1 MNVLTVMTLAYSII
15 DKETNRELHRVVL
28 QNMPKHTFS
37 TLSAISIT
45 CAALCCALKLHS
57 IIQDQRIIYMP
68 HRLKTSYYQSTSI
81 SPG

>member
-37 TLSAISIT
+37 HFQPSALP
-45 CAALCCALKLHS
+45 AQLFVVH
-57 IIQDQRIIYMP
+57 
-68 HRLKTSYYQSTSI
+68 
-81 SPG
+81 